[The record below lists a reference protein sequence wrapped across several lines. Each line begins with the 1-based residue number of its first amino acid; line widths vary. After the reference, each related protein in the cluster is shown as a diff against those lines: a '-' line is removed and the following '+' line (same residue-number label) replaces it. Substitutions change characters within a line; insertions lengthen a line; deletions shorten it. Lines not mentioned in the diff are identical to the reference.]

1 MTTHKRSDHITA
13 ISVSIPKDLLAL
25 VDQRATSLNM
35 NRSQYLAQLVRGDI
49 IEGGT
54 LTIHESPKSPSLAAT
69 KVVGSRELTKYP
81 PLPKPGRRSKT
92 GG

>member
-13 ISVSIPKDLLAL
+13 ISVSIPKDLLVL
-25 VDQRATSLNM
+25 VDQRAASLKM

-54 LTIHESPKSPSLAAT
+54 LTIHESPKSVLPAVP
-69 KVVGSRELTKYP
+69 KPVGSRELTKYP
-81 PLPKPGRRSKT
+81 PLSKPGSRGKT